1 MIDKDK
7 IRLYKKSYNV
17 DGKYWYV
24 PQILFKTN
32 YLFFSHEEWLTPY
45 CVNYKTLETDY
56 RIHSI
61 SPRNE
66 YELKRYLQECLEWI
80 NKYENDKDWKIVTYD
95 EYKKVCDKAQEIRR
109 NKNKY
114 VYL

>member
-7 IRLYKKSYNV
+7 IRLCKKSYNV
-17 DGKYWYV
+17 DGKYWYMPEV
-24 PQILFKTN
+24 LFN
-32 YLFFSHEEWLTPY
+32 RGVFWFYEWLVPY
-45 CVNYKTLETDY
+45 AVNYKTLKTDY
-56 RIHSI
+56 QIRSI

-66 YELKRYLQECLEWI
+66 YELKRYLQECLEWV
-80 NKYENDKDWKIVTYD
+80 NKYENYEDWKIVTYD
-95 EYKKVCDKAQEIRR
+95 EYKKVCDKAQEIRK